1 MMIKRLFLL
10 FYLLLL
16 VTIILFIPKPAQA
29 FSCTS
34 AGVSAGGA
42 GTFNIPVNV
51 TLTRSGDGFIITDL
65 AQYTTCDGITGPSF
79 YDALRIYD
87 MSISPLLMAKGY
99 SGFII
104 ADTIQMNAPIGIS
117 CVWPNTVCGNLGNI
131 TSPLKVKIGMR
142 STSLVSQ
149 GITIPQGTEIASIS
163 VQQRSVNTW
172 GWNKIWKFVLASPL
186 IIPNYTCNAAM
197 PNSVTTVTLPPVDA
211 WTLRNGGGG
220 RYSGAKK
227 TFNIILDCTPETL
240 VSVTYSGSTM
250 SGKDDVLVNTTPGND
265 NVGIQVFYG
274 SNALTFN
281 GPDTPF
287 IASALA
293 TQTLSYDA
301 YYYYRD
307 NNGGVRGGLVT
318 ASALFTFNYK

>member
-1 MMIKRLFLL
+1 MTIKRFFLL
-10 FYLLLL
+10 CFLLLL
-16 VTIILFIPKPAQA
+16 ATIILSIPKPAQA

-34 AGVSAGGA
+34 AGVNVGGA

-65 AQYTTCDGITGPSF
+65 AQYTTCNGYTGASY

-87 MSISPLLMAKGY
+87 MSISPLFTAKGY
-99 SGFII
+99 SGFVI

-117 CVWPNTVCGNLGNI
+117 CVWPDTNCSNLGVFS
-131 TSPLKVKIGMR
+131 SPLKIKIGMR
-142 STSLVSQ
+142 STSLVTQ

-163 VQQRSVNTW
+163 VQQRSINTW

-186 IIPNYTCNAAM
+186 VIPSYTCNATM
-197 PNSVTTVTLPPVDA
+197 PDSVSTVTLPPVDA
-211 WTLRNGGGG
+211 AALRYGGGG

-227 TFNIILDCTPETL
+227 AFYITLECEPETL

-250 SGKDDVLVNTTPGND
+250 SGRNDVLLNTTPGNN

-274 SNALTFN
+274 SNVLTFN

-287 IASALA
+287 IASALS
-293 TQTLSYDA
+293 TQTLAYDA

-307 NNGGVRGGLVT
+307 GGVRGGRVT
-318 ASALFTFNYK
+318 ASAIFTFNYK

>member
-1 MMIKRLFLL
+1 MIKRLFLL
-10 FYLLLL
+10 FYLSLSATL
-16 VTIILFIPKPAQA
+16 ILFIPKPAQA
-29 FSCTS
+29 FNCNS
-34 AGVSAGGA
+34 AGVDVGGA

-65 AQYTTCDGITGPSF
+65 AQYTTCGGVTGAPY

-87 MSISPLLMAKGY
+87 MSISPLFTEKGY

-104 ADTIQMNAPIGIS
+104 SDTTQINAPVGVS
-117 CVWPNTVCGNLGNI
+117 CVWPNTQCDNLGNNI
-131 TSPLKVKIGMR
+131 INSPLKIKIGMR

-149 GITIPQGTEIASIS
+149 GVTIPQGTEIASIS

-172 GWNKIWKFVLASPL
+172 GWNKIWKFVLANPL
-186 IIPNYTCNAAM
+186 VIPSYTCNAAM

-211 WTLRNGGGG
+211 WTLRNGGDG
-220 RYSGAKK
+220 RYLGAKK

-265 NVGIQVFYG
+265 NVGIQVLYG
-274 SNALTFN
+274 STVLTFN

-287 IASALA
+287 IASALS

-307 NNGGVRGGLVT
+307 GGVRGGLVT
-318 ASALFTFNYK
+318 ASAVFIFNYK